1 MCLPTHICTVL
12 FCVIKIG
19 VLNSTIDGMSINT

>member
-12 FCVIKIG
+12 FYVIKLV
-19 VLNSTIDGMSINT
+19 VLNYTIDGMSINT